1 MSWDLSRSKVV
12 GAIGHL
18 TRLVDPRASRW
29 NNGER
34 ALWSCDVPMPPI
46 LSAKRHGGIGGNEMI
61 YVPWFPDGNA
71 TTWWWKQNKPSYN
84 VRHEIPDQHHVDQH
98 CSHPIQSDDNIH
110 WEISS
115 RAILGN
121 CRVWETARPQYS
133 MNLNACCLHLS
144 VAQGILSRLPYHC
157 HVISQKKDAMGEKL
171 ININWMVALAN
182 KKSPQAGFVQPLWYL
197 AHPGR
202 QRLEMVEKV
211 LLLQLWHQ
219 LCEGTALG
227 VSSATHQNH
236 QGDVCLGDWEKT
248 WQKQQI

>member
-1 MSWDLSRSKVV
+1 
-12 GAIGHL
+12 
-18 TRLVDPRASRW
+18 
-29 NNGER
+29 
-34 ALWSCDVPMPPI
+34 
-46 LSAKRHGGIGGNEMI
+46 MI
-61 YVPWFPDGNA
+61 YVPSFPDRNA
-71 TTWWWKQNKPSYN
+71 TTWWKQNRPSYN

-121 CRVWETARPQYS
+121 CRVWEAARPQYS
-133 MNLNACCLHLS
+133 MNLNAFCLHLS
-144 VAQGILSRLPYHC
+144 AARGILSRLPYHC
-157 HVISQKKDAMGEKL
+157 HITKKDAMGEKL

-182 KKSPQAGFVQPLWYL
+182 KKSPPQAGFVQ
-197 AHPGR
+197 
-202 QRLEMVEKV
+202 RLEMVQV

-236 QGDVCLGDWEKT
+236 QGDVCLGVGRKLGKNNRYNWYHYC
-248 WQKQQI
+248 QSGAIS